1 MAFLPVDEQVKVLL
15 RGCEA
20 LYTEQELRAKIDKS
34 AKTGKPLRIKLGLDP
49 SAPDIHLGHSVV
61 LRKLRQF
68 QDLGHKAVLIV
79 GDYTAMIGDPTG
91 KNKTR
96 PMLTPDQ
103 VEVNAQ
109 SYFNQAGK
117 ILKMDSESIEVVRN
131 SSWLGPMNLADALK
145 MASKMTV
152 ARMLERD
159 TFEKRYKAGVEIYL
173 HEFMYPLLQGTDS
186 VAIQSDLELGGT
198 DQTFN
203 NLVGRD
209 LQKDAGQDAQCVM
222 IMPIL
227 TGLDG
232 TQKMSKSLG
241 NYVGLTDSA
250 RDMFGKAMS
259 IPDTLMKQW
268 FTLLTSRPAEEIAI
282 LCDGEKTHPRKTKEI
297 LGKDI
302 VETYYGRQAADHEAE
317 QFVKVFKEGALRE
330 DMPEVAVQPSQLDS
344 GKIWV
349 AKLLHVIGFAQSSSD
364 GKRSVQGGGVMID
377 ERKVTDPN
385 AQIEIKDGMIVQI
398 GKRRMAKLKIG

>member
-1 MAFLPVDEQVKVLL
+1 MAFPPVDEQMKVLL

-20 LYTEQELRAKIDKS
+20 LYTEQELRVKLEKA
-34 AKTGKPLRIKLGLDP
+34 AKTGQPLRIKLGLDP

-68 QDLGHKAVLIV
+68 QELGHKAVLIV
-79 GDYTAMIGDPTG
+79 GDYTAMVGDPTG

-96 PMLTPDQ
+96 PVLNSDQ
-103 VEVNAQ
+103 VEANAQ
-109 SYFNQAGK
+109 TYFNQAGK
-117 ILKMDSESIEVVRN
+117 ILTMDADSIEVVRN
-131 SSWLGPMNLADALK
+131 SSFLAPMTLADALK

-186 VAIQSDLELGGT
+186 VFVRSDVELGGT

-209 LQKDAGQDAQCVM
+209 LQKDAGQAPQCVM

-241 NYVGLTDSA
+241 NYIGLTDSA
-250 RDMFGKAMS
+250 KDMFGKTMS

-268 FTLLTSRPAEEIAI
+268 FTLLTARPAEEIAL
-282 LCDGEKTHPRKTKEI
+282 LCDPEKTHPRKAKE
-297 LGKDI
+297 LLAKDI
-302 VETYYGRQAADHEAE
+302 VTAYHGAAAADNEAE
-317 QFVKVFKEGALRE
+317 QFVKVFKEGALRT
-330 DMPEVAVQPSQLDS
+330 DMAEVTVPADQLDA
-344 GKIWV
+344 GRIWV
-349 AKLLHVIGFAQSSSD
+349 AKLLQLIGFAVSTSD
-364 GKRSVQGGGVMID
+364 GRRSVQGGAVTID
-377 ERKVTDPN
+377 EQKITDPN
-385 AQIEIKDGMIVQI
+385 AQVEVKDGMVVQV
-398 GKRRMAKLKIG
+398 GKRRVAKLKIG

>member
-1 MAFLPVDEQVKVLL
+1 MAFLPVDEQMKVLL

-20 LYTEQELRAKIDKS
+20 LYTEQELRAKIQRS
-34 AKTGKPLRIKLGLDP
+34 CKTGQGLRIKLGLDP

-96 PMLTPDQ
+96 PMLTPEQ
-103 VEVNAQ
+103 VEANAQ
-109 SYFNQAGK
+109 TYFNQAGK
-117 ILKMDSESIEVVRN
+117 ILKMDGDAIEVVRN
-131 SSWLGPMNLADALK
+131 SDWLGKMTLADALK
-145 MASKMTV
+145 MASRMTV

-186 VAIQSDLELGGT
+186 VFVRSDLELGGT

-209 LQKDAGQDAQCVM
+209 LQKEDGQEPQCVM

-250 RDMFGKAMS
+250 RDMFGKTMS

-268 FTLLTSRPAEEIAI
+268 FTLLTARPSEEIAV
-282 LCDGEKTHPRKTKEI
+282 LCDPNQTHPRKAKEI
-297 LGKDI
+297 LAKDI
-302 VETYYGRQAADHEAE
+302 VTAYYGAAAADAEAE
-317 QFVKVFKEGALRE
+317 QFVKVFKEGALRA
-330 DMPEVAVQPSQLDS
+330 DMPEATIPAGQLDN
-344 GKIWV
+344 GRIWI
-349 AKLLHVIGFAQSSSD
+349 ARLLHTIGFAASSSD
-364 GKRSVQGGGVMID
+364 GKRAVQGGGVLID
-377 ERKVTDPN
+377 GQKVVDPN
-385 AQIEIKDGMIVQI
+385 AQVEVKDGMVVQV
-398 GKRRMAKLKIG
+398 GKRRMAKMKIG